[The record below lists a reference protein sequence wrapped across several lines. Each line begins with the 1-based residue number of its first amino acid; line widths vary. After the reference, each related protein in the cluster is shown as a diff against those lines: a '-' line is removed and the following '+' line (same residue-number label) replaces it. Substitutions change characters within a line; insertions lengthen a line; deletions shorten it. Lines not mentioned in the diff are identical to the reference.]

1 MNELELPEH
10 ELEIFVWRA
19 LAKNKRIDCVSV
31 AEEILP
37 HGAHPDYW
45 AAAKKLGN
53 YTLDHMAIRGLVCK
67 DDEGYWLETG
77 RARWTK

>member
-1 MNELELPEH
+1 MNESELPEH

-19 LAKNKRIDCVSV
+19 LAKNKLIDCASV
-31 AEEILP
+31 ADEILP

-53 YTLDHMAIRGLVCK
+53 HTLDHMAMRGLVWK
-67 DDEGYWLETG
+67 DEDGYWFETG
-77 RARWTK
+77 GAAWTK